1 MNASTLTGAESTHVP
16 LTALPKS
23 GSAASL
29 ASLISGEHGVSTSPT
44 LCEPSTG
51 STNDLVSSIH
61 SREIAFVDVEPTDL
75 NIADALG
82 ERDPRTIE
90 CLRING
96 CRMDGSIFYAV
107 VDELCTLDL
116 PNLHTVDVSKN
127 QLGGSAAGSALAKL
141 LAHAPSIRFLSLG
154 WNYLSLADLKIV
166 GLNTPCGVT
175 SLDLRSN
182 PLYVPRKPSRRSS
195 RNASRRSS
203 STSLSD
209 TEHADI
215 FASTEWVYA
224 LIDAMPGLTHVQLA
238 QANIGD
244 KALVALLDALTRA
257 STCVEYVG
265 LEWLGLGSRL
275 AALRQILDNTTSSH
289 LPDTADQPAL
299 HLNLAANN
307 LGDAGVA
314 VLTSSS
320 ARIGSLTLACN
331 FITERGTSMLAKWLP
346 SSEIVSLDLSDN
358 YFGDQG
364 IISLLA
370 IHSASKSG
378 MHYTRIRTLGL
389 NSCCLSDVSLRVLA
403 DALACNW
410 APLESVRILR
420 NGRMTPGAKISL

>member
-1 MNASTLTGAESTHVP
+1 MNASMLTGAESTHIP
-16 LTALPKS
+16 IAALPKS
-23 GSAASL
+23 GSATSL
-29 ASLISGEHGVSTSPT
+29 ASLLGGEQGVSTSPT
-44 LCEPSTG
+44 LCEPATCSTD
-51 STNDLVSSIH
+51 DLVSSIH
-61 SREIAFVDVEPTDL
+61 SREIAFVDVEPVDL
-75 NIADALG
+75 IIADVLG

-96 CRMDGSIFYAV
+96 CRMDGSSFSAIV
-107 VDELCTLDL
+107 EELCTLDL

-127 QLGGSAAGSALAKL
+127 QLGGPAAGSALARL

-154 WNYLSLADLKIV
+154 WNYLSLFDLKDI
-166 GLNTPCGVT
+166 GLNTPCSVT

-182 PLYVPRKPSRRSS
+182 PLYVPRKSSRRSS
-195 RNASRRSS
+195 GKASRRSS
-203 STSLSD
+203 STSQSD
-209 TEHADI
+209 AEHADI

-224 LIDAMPGLTHVQLA
+224 LIDAMPNLTHVQLA

-244 KALVALLDALTRA
+244 KALVALLGALTRA
-257 STCVEYVG
+257 STCVEYIG
-265 LEWLGLGSRL
+265 LEWLDLGSRL
-275 AALRQILDNTTSSH
+275 AALCRILDNTASSH
-289 LPDTADQPAL
+289 LQDATDRSAL

-307 LGDAGVA
+307 LGDAGID
-314 VLTSSS
+314 VLTSSR
-320 ARIGSLTLACN
+320 ARLSSLTLACN

-364 IISLLA
+364 MISLLA
-370 IHSASKSG
+370 IYSANKSG
-378 MHYTRIRTLGL
+378 MHYTQIRSLAL